1 MIVDSEARS
10 QGLQKVYQDIFVVEA
25 TKEQL
30 DIFRI
35 REYNLKSNVKPSVE
49 KRVGDMSKCL
59 APKIANEELKAGD
72 SAGKIGEKSSDS
84 TTACNPEGNNDQES
98 STVVVSMSKG
108 EKNKEIS
115 EDKNPSDNGFML
127 GIKNPD
133 KRENNDDGHCL
144 ISIPKENIRRME
156 EAAER
161 KAKADA
167 TVTQKQNPSD
177 NDLMLGI
184 KNPNERENNDDGH
197 CLISIPK
204 ENIRRMKEAAERK
217 AQADAVAVTQKQN
230 PSDNEL
236 MLGIKN
242 LHERENNDDGHCL
255 ISIPKENIRRMKE
268 AAERKAQADA
278 AVTQKQSL
286 NNKQPADISEVEL
299 TNGLIKDQIQAHKM
313 KIRSLNQEIKNL
325 RKKGQSS
332 KSEIN
337 KLKKEMAEVEKKI
350 LKLKKKK
357 QI

>member
-133 KRENNDDGHCL
+133 K
-144 ISIPKENIRRME
+144 
-156 EAAER
+156 
-161 KAKADA
+161 
-167 TVTQKQNPSD
+167 
-177 NDLMLGI
+177 
-184 KNPNERENNDDGH
+184 RENNDDGH

>member
-161 KAKADA
+161 KAKEDP
-167 TVTQKQNPSD
+167 T
-177 NDLMLGI
+177 
-184 KNPNERENNDDGH
+184 
-197 CLISIPK
+197 
-204 ENIRRMKEAAERK
+204 
-217 AQADAVAVTQKQN
+217 VTQKQN